1 MKILSK
7 SFIRNFN
14 GKIINIHPSLLP
26 KFKGLNTF
34 KRVLNAKEKIT
45 GCTVHFVNE
54 KLDGGNSIIKK
65 RVLINKN
72 DDEEILK
79 KRVQLEEYK
88 AYSIAIRKVFSF

>member
-7 SFIRNFN
+7 RFIRNFN

-54 KLDGGNSIIKK
+54 KLDDGNSIIKK

>member
-7 SFIRNFN
+7 RFIRNFN

-34 KRVLNAKEKIT
+34 KRVLNAGEKIT

-54 KLDGGNSIIKK
+54 KLDNGNSIIKK

-79 KRVQLEEYK
+79 KEYN
-88 AYSIAIRKVFSF
+88 